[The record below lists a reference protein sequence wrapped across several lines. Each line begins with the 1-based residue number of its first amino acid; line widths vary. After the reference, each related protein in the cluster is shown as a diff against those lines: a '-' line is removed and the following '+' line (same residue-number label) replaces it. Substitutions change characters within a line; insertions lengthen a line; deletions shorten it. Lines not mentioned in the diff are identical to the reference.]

1 MFLKRVCRILDLLF
15 ICFQYVYMILL
26 YRLFTALNVASI
38 ATNKKILWFMNPEC
52 HVGCTEPIRPEMYS
66 TAQRSQQL
74 KDAGAAT
81 ELMSHLLNSC
91 SRQSRG
97 PRKMPGVPPLRQK
110 ERKKKTLHSFGFK
123 RLYGKR
129 YKILSVCPTLPLPF
143 LYPELLLALVVM
155 LPSESRPKVCYSWSH
170 DWGQVWYPFF
180 KHRYVSTLLQAHT
193 SLHAHLASQDTQT

>member
-1 MFLKRVCRILDLLF
+1 MFLKRACRILDLLF

-26 YRLFTALNVASI
+26 SRLFTALNVASI

-74 KDAGAAT
+74 KEAGAAT

-110 ERKKKTLHSFGFK
+110 ERKKKTTFTD
-123 RLYGKR
+123 
-129 YKILSVCPTLPLPF
+129 SVSRDCMENVTKSCQSALP
-143 LYPELLLALVVM
+143 YP
-155 LPSESRPKVCYSWSH
+155 
-170 DWGQVWYPFF
+170 YPFC
-180 KHRYVSTLLQAHT
+180 TLNYY
-193 SLHAHLASQDTQT
+193 LHWS